1 MDERPSD
8 SGSLI
13 GEGDLGGARGPGGKG
28 AWGQL
33 LKSGGSPE
41 ERRREAADRALPVS
55 LLRVRPGEGAF
66 RSGEGER
73 GIVRGKILEVGMG
86 GNGQDWM
93 LMDLGVAER
102 KPGLVG
108 DL

>member
-13 GEGDLGGARGPGGKG
+13 REGALGGARGPGGKG

-33 LKSGGSPE
+33 LKSRGSPE
-41 ERRREAADRALPVS
+41 EIRREAAGRAFSVS
-55 LLRVRPGEGAF
+55 GFRVRPKRGGSF

-73 GIVRGKILEVGMG
+73 GIVEGE
-86 GNGQDWM
+86 Q
-93 LMDLGVAER
+93 
-102 KPGLVG
+102 
-108 DL
+108 

>member
-13 GEGDLGGARGPGGKG
+13 GEGALGGARSPGGKAG

-33 LKSGGSPE
+33 LKSRGSRE
-41 ERRREAADRALPVS
+41 ERRGEVAGRAFSVS
-55 LLRVRPGEGAF
+55 GLRVRPSRGGAF

-73 GIVRGKILEVGMG
+73 RIVE
-86 GNGQDWM
+86 
-93 LMDLGVAER
+93 
-102 KPGLVG
+102 G
-108 DL
+108 DV

>member
-13 GEGDLGGARGPGGKG
+13 GEGALGGARGPGGKG

-41 ERRREAADRALPVS
+41 ERRREVAGRAFSVS
-55 LLRVRPGEGAF
+55 GLRVRPSRGDAF

-73 GIVRGKILEVGMG
+73 GRVEGEI
-86 GNGQDWM
+86 
-93 LMDLGVAER
+93 
-102 KPGLVG
+102 
-108 DL
+108 

>member
-13 GEGDLGGARGPGGKG
+13 GEGAPGGARGPGGKG

-33 LKSGGSPE
+33 LKCSKG
-41 ERRREAADRALPVS
+41 RRSEAAGRAFPVPG
-55 LLRVRPGEGAF
+55 LRVRLGRRGAF

-73 GIVRGKILEVGMG
+73 GIVGGKRLG
-86 GNGQDWM
+86 GGGPAGLDA
-93 LMDLGVAER
+93 DGSEGGG
-102 KPGLVG
+102 KPGLVR